1 MLLFLCFGGKMSSER
16 RPCPVC
22 MNFLNENNPLWS
34 TNSCLL
40 RKKSYY
46 HFDEL
51 VEREEEKAAAEK
63 AAEEK
68 AEAEMKAA
76 EEKAAAEKAE
86 KEKVQCEK
94 CRQFL
99 PPKDFASSYPK
110 CKNCTKPKKC
120 LSEGCTL
127 LDFSWRDGQ
136 GWSCDHCLC

>member
-1 MLLFLCFGGKMSSER
+1 MTSKRRNCHLCMKFLK
-16 RPCPVC
+16 
-22 MNFLNENNPLWS
+22 ENDPLWS
-34 TNSCLL
+34 TELCLL
-40 RKKSYY
+40 RHKLDYY
-46 HFDEL
+46 HFNEM
-51 VEREEEKAAAEK
+51 VKREEEKAAAEK

-99 PPKDFASSYPK
+99 PPKDFASSYPR

-127 LDFSWRDGQ
+127 LEFSWRDGM
-136 GWSCDHCLC
+136 GWSCDHC